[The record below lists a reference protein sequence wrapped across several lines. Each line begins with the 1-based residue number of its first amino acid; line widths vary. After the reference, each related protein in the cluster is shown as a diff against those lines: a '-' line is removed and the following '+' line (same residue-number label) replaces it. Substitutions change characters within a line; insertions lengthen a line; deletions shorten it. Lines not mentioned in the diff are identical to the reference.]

1 MKKLSFAI
9 VVSLVSLI
17 SFNASAFNLDD
28 LVKTD
33 ENGRVEISGDSIGK
47 DLEKKLEE
55 KINKE
60 IEKVSKDIDG
70 KVNELKAK
78 ADSEMAKVTKIID
91 EAQKEF
97 DLIKRMKA
105 KVRSYIMMAYIA
117 VGALGVLIIV
127 LILLL
132 IKLWLKV
139 SKIGKIGYAFKV
151 IKNIDKRITSVEAKL
166 AKLSK

>member
-1 MKKLSFAI
+1 MKKISFAI
-9 VVSLVSLI
+9 VISLVSFA
-17 SFNASAFNLDD
+17 SFNAMAFNLDD

-33 ENGRVEISGDSIGK
+33 EKGRVEINSDSIEK
-47 DLEKKLEE
+47 DLEKNLEE

-60 IEKVSKDIDG
+60 IIKVSKEIDS
-70 KVNELKAK
+70 KVNELKTK

-105 KVRSYIMMAYIA
+105 RVRSYIMMAYIA
-117 VGALGVLIIV
+117 VGALGVLLIILV
-127 LILLL
+127 LFL

-139 SKIGKIGYAFKV
+139 SKIGKIGYVFKT
-151 IKNIDKRITSVEAKL
+151 IKNIDNRITALENKVVKL
-166 AKLSK
+166 NK